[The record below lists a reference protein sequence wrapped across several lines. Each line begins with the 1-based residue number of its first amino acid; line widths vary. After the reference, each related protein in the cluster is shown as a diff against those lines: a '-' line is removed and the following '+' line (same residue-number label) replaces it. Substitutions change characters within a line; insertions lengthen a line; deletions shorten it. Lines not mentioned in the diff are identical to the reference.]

1 MASLLEILLDNKNGN
16 VWDVSE
22 IAKDLTWTT
31 TRVGRPASVDFT
43 LISSGVYQDRAFTVQ
58 NGDIV
63 RIRKENIN
71 VFYGYVFSIKQNHD
85 AEISVKA
92 YDQVRYL
99 LNKDTYVFKNV
110 TASDVI
116 RKIANDFNLKV
127 GRIDDTGYRI
137 PSMVED
143 GQTLLDI
150 IEKANTLNLSATGRF
165 FVFFDDF
172 GELSFRDVRA
182 FEAGFYIGDG
192 SLMTGFDHSRDIDSD
207 TYNRIKLY
215 RDNKDT
221 GKREVYMVQDSA
233 NIARWGVLQLYES
246 VDEEMNAAQ
255 INELLNKLVTLKN
268 REQRTLK
275 LEAIGDI
282 RVRAGMYLP
291 IVIMSL
297 GINQPMMVDEV
308 KHRFDGADHT
318 MSLTLKVI

>member
-1 MASLLEILLDNKNGN
+1 MLEILVDNKNGR

-31 TRVGRPASVDFT
+31 IRVGRPASVDFT
-43 LISSGVYQDRAFTVQ
+43 LIGSGIYQDRAFTVQ

-63 RIRKENIN
+63 RVRKDDVN
-71 VFYGYVFSIKQNHD
+71 VFYGYVFNVRQNQD
-85 AEISVKA
+85 AEIGVKA

-110 TASDVI
+110 TTGDVI
-116 RKIANDFNLKV
+116 RKIAADFNLKV

-150 IEKANTLNLSATGRF
+150 IEKANTLTMSATGRF

-172 GELSFRDVRA
+172 GTLSLRDVRA

-192 SLMTGFDHSRDIDSD
+192 SLMTGFEYGRDIDSD

-215 RDNKDT
+215 KDNQKT
-221 GKREVYMVQDSA
+221 GKREVYLVQDSA
-233 NIARWGVLQLYES
+233 NIARWGVLQLYEA

-255 INELLNKLVTLKN
+255 INELLNRLAALKN

-291 IVIMSL
+291 VIIESL

-308 KHRFDGADHT
+308 THRFDGADHT
-318 MSLTLKVI
+318 MSITLKVI

>member
-1 MASLLEILLDNKNGN
+1 MLEILVDNKNGR

-22 IAKDLTWTT
+22 IVKDLTWTT

-43 LISSGVYQDRAFTVQ
+43 LIGSGIYQDKAFTVQ

-63 RIRKENIN
+63 RVRKDDVN
-71 VFYGYVFSIKQNHD
+71 VFYGYVFNVRQNQD

-92 YDQVRYL
+92 YDQIRYL
-99 LNKDTYVFKNV
+99 LNKGTYVFKNA
-110 TASDVI
+110 TTGDVI
-116 RKIANDFNLKV
+116 RKIAADFNLKV

-150 IEKANTLNLSATGRF
+150 IEKANTLTMSATGRF

-172 GELSFRDVRA
+172 GALSLRDVRA

-192 SLMTGFDHSRDIDSD
+192 SLMTGFEYGRDIDSD

-215 RDNKDT
+215 KDNQKT

-233 NIARWGVLQLYES
+233 NIAKWGVLQLYES
-246 VDEEMNAAQ
+246 VDEDMNAAQ
-255 INELLNKLVTLKN
+255 INELLNRLAALKN

-291 IVIMSL
+291 VVIEAL

-308 KHRFDGADHT
+308 THRFDGADHT
-318 MSLTLKVI
+318 MTITLKVI

>member
-1 MASLLEILLDNKNGN
+1 LLEILIDNKNGR

-43 LISSGVYQDRAFTVQ
+43 LIGSGIYQDKAFTVQ

-63 RIRKENIN
+63 RVRKDDVN
-71 VFYGYVFSIKQNHD
+71 VFYGYVFNVKQNRD
-85 AEISVKA
+85 AEISIKA

-110 TASDVI
+110 TTGDVI
-116 RKIANDFNLKV
+116 RKIAADFKLKV

-150 IEKANTLNLSATGRF
+150 IEKANTLTMSATGRF

-172 GELSFRDVRA
+172 GALSLRDVRA

-192 SLMTGFDHSRDIDSD
+192 SLMTGFEYGRDIDSD

-215 RDNKDT
+215 KDNQKT

-233 NIARWGVLQLYES
+233 NIARWGVLQLYEA

-255 INELLNKLVTLKN
+255 INELLNRLAALKN

-282 RVRAGMYLP
+282 RVRTGMYLP
-291 IVIMSL
+291 VVIESL

-308 KHRFDGADHT
+308 THRFDGADHT
-318 MSLTLKVI
+318 MSITLKVI

>member
-1 MASLLEILLDNKNGN
+1 MLEIMLDNKNGN
-16 VWDVSE
+16 VWDLSE

-43 LISSGVYQDRAFTVQ
+43 LIGSGIYQDRSFSVN

-63 RIRKENIN
+63 RVRMNQTN
-71 VFYGYVFSIKQNHD
+71 VFYGYVFSVKVNQD

-99 LNKDTYVFKNV
+99 LNKDTYVFKNA
-110 TASDVI
+110 TTGDVI
-116 RKIANDFNLKV
+116 RRIAGDFNLKV

-150 IEKANTLNLSATGRF
+150 IEKANTLTMSATGRF

-172 GELSFRDVRA
+172 GSLSYRDVTN
-182 FEAGFYIGDG
+182 FQAGFYVGDG
-192 SLMTGFDHSRDIDSD
+192 SLMTGFEYGRDIDQD

-215 RDNKDT
+215 RDNKET
-221 GKREVYMVQDSA
+221 GKRELYVAQDSA

-246 VDEEMNAAQ
+246 VDEGLNAAQ
-255 INELLNKLVTLKN
+255 INELLTQLAKLKN
-268 REQRTLK
+268 REQKSLK
-275 LEAIGDI
+275 IEAIGDI
-282 RVRAGMYLP
+282 RVRAGMYVP
-291 IVIMSL
+291 IVIESL

-308 KHRFDGADHT
+308 KHKFDGEDHT
-318 MSLTLKVI
+318 MDLTLKVI